1 LRIWKMRPRGF
12 TILLSTLGAFCCVG
26 AAFGQASNQGSQ
38 HDEPPG
44 GQRANASGP
53 VAALYAARSTTS
65 RNPLW
70 AVPLDSLHY
79 ARERPLFSASRRPPA
94 AIVAEAPKASDPA
107 PALPAAPE
115 KPQVTLVGTVRS
127 AGVQMGVF
135 LDETD
140 QSPLRLRVGQ
150 SVRGWTVHGVDPR
163 AATLEKAEHE
173 VKLELPARDTET
185 AAATPPAPEETA
197 LAPPGPSGPI
207 HGTPVGRIKPFA
219 TAERYR

>member
-1 LRIWKMRPRGF
+1 MRPRGF
-12 TILLSTLGAFCCVG
+12 TILVSTLGAFCCVG
-26 AAFGQASNQGSQ
+26 VAFGQAPNQGLQ
-38 HDEPPG
+38 HDEPSG
-44 GQRANASGP
+44 DQRVNASGS
-53 VAALYAARSTTS
+53 VAAQYAASS
-65 RNPLW
+65 AAPRNPLW

-94 AIVAEAPKASDPA
+94 PIVAEAPKASDPA

-135 LDETD
+135 VDETD
-140 QSPLRLRVGQ
+140 QSQLRLRVGQ
-150 SVRGWTVHGVDPR
+150 SVRGWTVDGVDKR
-163 AATLEKAEHE
+163 AATLDKAEHE
-173 VKLELPARDTET
+173 VKLELPARNTET
-185 AAATPPAPEETA
+185 AAAAPPVPEETA
-197 LAPPGPSGPI
+197 VAPPGPSGPI